1 MAERDIKTALELI
14 VGGKKAR
21 LSKRHRYMKDK
32 RLYAEAARIQRRHK
46 RWLMSDGVCGIG
58 IAKGVT
64 AGKKTRGLCLKV
76 YVEAKLP
83 KSKVKT
89 RIPKRF
95 DLADV
100 GEIETD
106 IDAIGRVQ
114 CHDRNFFRYRPAPPG
129 CGVSRLDTPN
139 DGGTF
144 GLLVRKN
151 DDPNSLYIL
160 SNSHVLAKSGL
171 GAAGD
176 VILQPTGVD
185 GGGQPQDIVA
195 RLSEWVP
202 FKFGSGFP
210 NLVDAA
216 IAKVE
221 MNDAVTDKVLLLG
234 IDPAVINPKPKRG
247 ELIMKV
253 GLRSMITFGVVQ
265 DVHHFIRMD
274 YAAPGGGTR
283 SAGLR
288 EQVLCTHYALPGD
301 SGAAVFDMNKNLVGL
316 HFAGSTQVS
325 IFNRIQHVMTALN
338 IHPA

>member
-1 MAERDIKTALELI
+1 MSERTIKTALELI

-21 LSKRHRYMKDK
+21 LSKRHRYMKNK
-32 RLYAEAARIQRRHK
+32 RLFAEAAKIQRRHK
-46 RWLMSDGVCGIG
+46 RWLFSDGVCGIG

-64 AGKKTRGLCLKV
+64 AGTKRRGLCLKV
-76 YVEAKLP
+76 YVEKKMP
-83 KSKVKT
+83 KSKVRVK
-89 RIPKRF
+89 IPKRF
-95 DLADV
+95 ELADV

-114 CHDRNFFRYRPAPPG
+114 CHDRNFYRYRPAPPG
-129 CGVSRLDTPN
+129 CGVSRFDAPD

-144 GLLVRKN
+144 GLLVKKN
-151 DDPNSLYIL
+151 DDPSSLYIL
-160 SNSHVLAKSGL
+160 SNSHVLAKAGM

-176 VILQPTGVD
+176 VILQPAGAD

-202 FKFGSGFP
+202 FKFGAGFP

-216 IAKVE
+216 IAKVDL
-221 MNDAVTDKVLLLG
+221 NAAVTDKVLLLG
-234 IDPAVINPKPKRG
+234 LDPSAINTKPKRDM
-247 ELIMKV
+247 LIMKV

-274 YAAPGGGTR
+274 YAAPGGTQ

-288 EQVLCTHYALPGD
+288 EQVLCTHYAVPGD
-301 SGAAVFDMNKNLVGL
+301 SGAAVFDTEKNLVGL

-338 IHPA
+338 IKPA